1 LPRRHARG
9 VFTNLGWPR
18 GKLCRKM
25 RGMNRFAARTALLV
39 IALAALLPLGG
50 CASIVVGAATTA
62 VGVVVDV
69 GVGAVKLTGKAVGA
83 VFGSSEDEKK
93 SD

>member
-1 LPRRHARG
+1 
-9 VFTNLGWPR
+9 
-18 GKLCRKM
+18 
-25 RGMNRFAARTALLV
+25 MNRLARTASL
-39 IALAALLPLGG
+39 ALALSVLPLLGG

-83 VFGSSEDEKK
+83 VFGSGDEEKK

>member
-1 LPRRHARG
+1 
-9 VFTNLGWPR
+9 
-18 GKLCRKM
+18 
-25 RGMNRFAARTALLV
+25 MNRLAARTARLV
-39 IALAALLPLGG
+39 FVLAALLPLGG

>member
-1 LPRRHARG
+1 MTTIRTLARRLP
-9 VFTNLGWPR
+9 
-18 GKLCRKM
+18 
-25 RGMNRFAARTALLV
+25 
-39 IALAALLPLGG
+39 ALAGLVLLTLSLSG

-83 VFGSSEDEKK
+83 VFGSDDEEKK
-93 SD
+93 

>member
-1 LPRRHARG
+1 
-9 VFTNLGWPR
+9 
-18 GKLCRKM
+18 
-25 RGMNRFAARTALLV
+25 MNRLARTASL
-39 IALAALLPLGG
+39 ALALSVLPLLGG

-83 VFGSSEDEKK
+83 VFGSGDDEKK

>member
-1 LPRRHARG
+1 MTSIRTLARRLPA
-9 VFTNLGWPR
+9 
-18 GKLCRKM
+18 
-25 RGMNRFAARTALLV
+25 FAVLV
-39 IALAALLPLGG
+39 VLTLSLSG

-83 VFGSSEDEKK
+83 VIGSSDEAEKK
-93 SD
+93 